1 MRCVEIARFLRD
13 NIFVKT
19 LDLRGNNVQ
28 GKGATALAGGIK
40 LNRSLRSLNLKW
52 NAIGKDVTGVQA
64 LCDVLKAN
72 ATITH
77 LDLRNNRINS
87 QGVIF
92 LAEVAESGRRPSGA
106 AS

>member
-1 MRCVEIARFLRD
+1 MYTGDYSMC
-13 NIFVKT
+13 IFGLET
-19 LDLRGNNVQ
+19 YFRN
-28 GKGATALAGGIK
+28 
-40 LNRSLRSLNLKW
+40 LRSFCRSSERPLEPDPPILQSASAK
-52 NAIGKDVTGVQA
+52 IVTIRKDVTGVQA